1 MRATDE
7 IGPRLTEWLRTKL
20 PDANEVW
27 VEGLDRVTFGH
38 SAEMMVLTVVA
49 RHGNT
54 EERQDVVLRLRP
66 RPPALLEPYDLER
79 QFDILRGLADTDV
92 RAPRALWLENS
103 GEVLGRPFLVMNRV
117 VGGVYEMETP
127 PDATPQRI
135 RRMCESMAAQL
146 AAIHS
151 VDLSK
156 TGLGALD
163 DGTTHLDREIDH
175 WANEMHRVQRGTL
188 PALERLLQGLRATRP
203 APFPTITLVHGD
215 AKPGNFAFVD
225 DNVSAVFDWEMTTV
239 GDPLTDIGWMELL
252 WIQPVGITSHDAA
265 LTIDEFI
272 ERYQA
277 ASGIKV
283 ENRSWYRALNSFKM
297 AVICLIGAMLVD
309 QGDSDDPKLVLAAG
323 GTHLLTQVGLAD
335 LDITDNLE
343 PGPVAI
349 RQERIDE
356 VLSHASLS
364 HAAIP
369 EPSG

>member
-7 IGPRLTEWLRTKL
+7 IGARLTEWLRTKL
-20 PDANEVW
+20 PDADGVR

-49 RHGNT
+49 RRGAT

-92 RAPRALWLENS
+92 PAPRALWLENS

-117 VGGVYEMETP
+117 AGSVYEMETP
-127 PDATPQRI
+127 PDATSQRI
-135 RRMCESMAAQL
+135 RRMCKSMAEQL

-203 APFPTITLVHGD
+203 APCPTITLVHGD

-252 WIQPVGITSHDAA
+252 WMQPVGITSHDAA

-272 ERYQA
+272 SATRPPVG
-277 ASGIKV
+277 SKS
-283 ENRSWYRALNSFKM
+283 RT
-297 AVICLIGAMLVD
+297 
-309 QGDSDDPKLVLAAG
+309 AAG
-323 GTHLLTQVGLAD
+323 IG
-335 LDITDNLE
+335 
-343 PGPVAI
+343 
-349 RQERIDE
+349 R
-356 VLSHASLS
+356 
-364 HAAIP
+364 
-369 EPSG
+369 

>member
-7 IGPRLTEWLRTKL
+7 IGPRLTEWLQAKL
-20 PDANEVW
+20 PDADEVR
-27 VEGLDRVTFGH
+27 VEGLDWVTFGH

-49 RHGNT
+49 RHGDA

-66 RPPALLEPYDLER
+66 RPPALLEPYDLQR
-79 QFDILRGLADTDV
+79 QFDILRGLTETDV
-92 RAPRALWLENS
+92 RAPRALWLENT
-103 GEVLGRPFLVMNRV
+103 GEVLGRAFLVMNRV
-117 VGGVYEMETP
+117 AGNVYEMETP

-135 RRMCESMAAQL
+135 RRMCESMAGQL

-151 VDLSK
+151 VDLAT
-156 TGLGALD
+156 TGLAALD
-163 DGTTHLDREIDH
+163 DGRTHLEREIDH
-175 WANEMHRVQRGTL
+175 WASEMHRVQRGTL
-188 PALERLLQGLRATRP
+188 PALERLLQGLRDTKP
-203 APFPTITLVHGD
+203 APCPKITLVHGD

-225 DNVSAVFDWEMTTV
+225 DDVSAVFDWEMTTV

-252 WIQPVGITSHDAA
+252 WMQPVGITSHDAA

-283 ENRSWYRALNSFKM
+283 ENRGWYRALNSFKM

-335 LDITDNLE
+335 LGITDNLE
-343 PGPVAI
+343 SGPVAI
-349 RQERIDE
+349 RQERIEE
-356 VLSHASLS
+356 VESRASLS

-369 EPSG
+369 EPTG